1 MSAIKIK
8 ENIYAVGAIDYD
20 IRTFHGYE
28 TPYGT
33 TYNSYLILDEKIS
46 LVDFVKAPFT
56 DELKSNIEEIVPLSK
71 IDYFIVNHIEPDH
84 SGALPALADLVPNAS
99 IFCTAN
105 AQKGLK
111 AYYKRDFD
119 CHLVKPFE
127 TLNTGKFNFTFVP
140 MPMVHWPDSMSTYLS
155 EEKILFSNDAFGQH
169 IAIAEAF
176 DDNLGLDRLLE
187 RAGDYYANI
196 VFPFGAQVQKLL
208 SQVSSFDIEIICPSH
223 GQILRSF
230 VPQMVEKYQRWSQNI
245 TDENRAVIIFDTM
258 WGSTEIMANSLL
270 DEWTKEGKHVELID
284 LRKSHISYAMARL
297 LEAKTIAVGSS
308 TLNNNLLPNVASF
321 LTYMKGLKP
330 KGRIGLA
337 FGSYGWSG
345 ESIGQIEEFFNALG
359 FELLPSRK
367 AIYRP

>member
-1 MSAIKIK
+1 MAAIKITDHV
-8 ENIYAVGAIDYD
+8 YAVGAIDFD
-20 IRTFHGYE
+20 VRTFHGYE
-28 TPYGT
+28 TPYGA
-33 TYNSYLILDEKIS
+33 TYNAYLVIDDKIS

-56 DELKSNIEEIVPLSK
+56 DELIRNIEEIIPLSK

-84 SGALPALADLVPNAS
+84 SGALPAIVDLVPDAA

-127 TLNTGKFNFTFVP
+127 LLNTGKYNFTFVP
-140 MPMVHWPDSMSTYLS
+140 MPMVHWPDSMSTYLA

-169 IAIAEAF
+169 IAVKEAF
-176 DDNLGLDRLLE
+176 DDELGLERLLE

-196 VFPFGAQVQKLL
+196 VLPFGAQVQKLL
-208 SQVSSFDIEIICPSH
+208 SQVSSLDIKMICPSH
-223 GQILRSF
+223 GQILRSY
-230 VPQMVEKYQRWSQNI
+230 VSEMIEKYKLWSQNL
-245 TDENRAVIIFDTM
+245 TDENRAVIVYDTM
-258 WGSTEIMANSLL
+258 WGSTEMMAKTLY
-270 DEWTKEGKHVELID
+270 DEWTIAGKTVELID
-284 LRKSHISYAMARL
+284 LRKKHISYAMARL
-297 LEAKTIAVGSS
+297 LDAKYIAVGSS
-308 TLNNNLLPNVASF
+308 TLNNNLLPNVAAF

-330 KGRIGLA
+330 KDRIALA

-345 ESIGQIEEFFNALG
+345 ESIGQIEAYFAALG